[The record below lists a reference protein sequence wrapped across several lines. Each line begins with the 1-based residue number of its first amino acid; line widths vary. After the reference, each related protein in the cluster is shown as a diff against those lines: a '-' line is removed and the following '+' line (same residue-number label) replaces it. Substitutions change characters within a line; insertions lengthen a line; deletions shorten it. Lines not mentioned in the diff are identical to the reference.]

1 MRDFLLDGRFGGER
15 NRCLSYLL
23 LSSFTESKK
32 VSQNSSRRVRA
43 SSFSTHYPRSG
54 WRTTWSKPSFPP
66 GSCLSHFLPARSV
79 LVKRHREWWNLT
91 CQPEEEF
98 WEVPEAKSAHQHS
111 AGFDDVA
118 TVASVP
124 RGGGC
129 KCTLMLTEKD
139 GPVIK
144 IRMVKTLSPCP

>member
-1 MRDFLLDGRFGGER
+1 MPFLP
-15 NRCLSYLL
+15 
-23 LSSFTESKK
+23 SSLQLYREQESK
-32 VSQNSSRRVRA
+32 SDYSRRVWA

-66 GSCLSHFLPARSV
+66 GSSWSHFLPARSV
-79 LVKRHREWWNLT
+79 LVKRPREWWNLT

-98 WEVPEAKSAHQHS
+98 WEVPEAKSAQQHS

-144 IRMVKTLSPCP
+144 IPMVKTLSPCP